1 MKRLWSLF
9 THPAVLLVLRL
20 VVGAVFIYAS
30 LDKIQHPAAFARAV
44 SYYHLAPND
53 LINLFALILPW
64 AELVAG
70 VGLIAG
76 VAARGSALL
85 IGAMLVV
92 FVIALGWAI
101 AKGIDISCG
110 CFSTS
115 SEEGHKVDTSL
126 IVRDVLMLAAMIP
139 IMVRGAG
146 PLSLEALFGRRDR
159 AASPKEGVR

>member
-1 MKRLWSLF
+1 MKRLWPLF
-9 THPAVLLVLRL
+9 AHPAVLLVLRF

-30 LDKIQHPAAFARAV
+30 LDKIQHPSAFARAI

-53 LINLFALILPW
+53 VINLFALILPW
-64 AELVAG
+64 VELVAG
-70 VGLIAG
+70 VALIAG

-92 FVIALGWAI
+92 FVIALGWAL

-115 SEEGHKVDTSL
+115 PEEGHKVDTGL

-139 IMVRGAG
+139 IVIRGAG
-146 PLSLEALFGRRDR
+146 ALSLEGLFGRRAG
-159 AASPKEGVR
+159 AASPKEGVG

>member
-1 MKRLWSLF
+1 MKRLWSLV

-20 VVGAVFIYAS
+20 VVGATFIYAS

-53 LINLFALILPW
+53 VINLFALILPW
-64 AELVAG
+64 VELVAG
-70 VGLIAG
+70 VTLVAG

-115 SEEGHKVDTSL
+115 PEEGHKVDMGL
-126 IVRDVLMLAAMIP
+126 VVRDVLMLAAMIP
-139 IMVRGAG
+139 IVIRGAG
-146 PLSLEALFGRRDR
+146 ALSIEALFGRR
-159 AASPKEGVR
+159 AGAVSAKEDER

>member
-1 MKRLWSLF
+1 MKRLWAVF
-9 THPAVLLVLRL
+9 AHPAVLLILRL

-53 LINLFALILPW
+53 LLNLFALILPW

-70 VGLIAG
+70 VGLVAG

-92 FVIALGWAI
+92 FVIALAWAL

-115 SEEGHKVDTSL
+115 PSEGHKVDNSL

-139 IMVRGAG
+139 IVIRGAG
-146 PLSLEALFGRRDR
+146 ALSLEALFGARGR
-159 AASPKEGVR
+159 AGSSKEGVR